1 MTTASP
7 FLLSANHL
15 VRPCDAH
22 FGAVMASDQ
31 AFARMIGPRRT
42 GKTTLVANYC
52 RENNAPAVTVTLHP
66 TLRTTPGILIENGL
80 ANALAGLAHTRPKLW
95 AEYRRLSP
103 ADSKRKLTLNAAVP
117 IPGMDPLSIG
127 GGASYEV
134 EPRKPDHFP
143 EDETAALG
151 NLGTMLHNLGL
162 AARKTGCR
170 PVIFFD
176 EIQEAI
182 VRDKALGMSAVW
194 AIRNEAQHH
203 KSCRFV
209 FAGSNQRL
217 FNTISS
223 ADAPLL
229 NFGTTI
235 SIPPLTI
242 EQVDQW
248 AIPLFRAQRIHVRTF
263 APLCRLL
270 CGKIGELT
278 DVLTQLWLSA
288 KPDDVLD
295 DGAQIAALRATA
307 LDKSLP
313 EIDDTLRSLTPAQ
326 AKLLG
331 WMLGNPQLSP
341 YTRAAV
347 ASHGLPVGTAR
358 TAAIALGAKGLLE
371 DFNGETFV
379 SSPLRIWNAL
389 SR

>member
-7 FLLSANHL
+7 FLLSANRL
-15 VRPCDAH
+15 ARPCANH
-22 FGAVMASDQ
+22 FSAVMSSDQ

-52 RENNAPAVTVTLHP
+52 RENNAPAITVTLHP
-66 TLRTTPGILIENGL
+66 ILRTTPGILIEKGL
-80 ANALAGLAHTRPKLW
+80 SNAIAGLAHTHPKLW

-103 ADSKRKLTLNAAVP
+103 AGSKCKLTINAAVL
-117 IPGMDPLSIG
+117 IPGMDPLPIG
-127 GGASYEV
+127 GGASCEV
-134 EPRKPDHFP
+134 EPRKPDHAF
-143 EDETAALG
+143 EEETAALG
-151 NLGTMLHNLGL
+151 NLGTILHNLGL
-162 AARKTGCR
+162 AAQNTGCR

-176 EIQEAI
+176 ETQEAI
-182 VRDKALGMSAVW
+182 VRDKALGMAAVW
-194 AIRNEAQHH
+194 AIRDEAQHH
-203 KSCRFV
+203 TSCRFV

-217 FNTISS
+217 FNAISS
-223 ADAPLL
+223 VDAPLL
-229 NFGTTI
+229 NFGTVI
-235 SIPPLTI
+235 SILPLTSD
-242 EQVDQW
+242 EVDQW
-248 AIPLFRAQRIHVRTF
+248 AIPLFKAQRIHVRTF

-295 DGAQIAALRATA
+295 EAAQIAALQATA

-313 EIDDTLRSLTPAQ
+313 EIDDTLRTLTPAQ

-331 WMLGNPQLSP
+331 WMLSNPQLSP
-341 YTRAAV
+341 YTRASV

-371 DFNGETFV
+371 DFNGQTFV
-379 SSPLRIWNAL
+379 SSPLRIWNA
-389 SR
+389 